1 MNDFLTFRRMVTPVI
16 IQILYWILTLAAIVA
31 GVVLLSREEGDAKA
45 VGLGVLVM
53 GPLVLR
59 IYAEMLLVVFRI
71 NETLT
76 EIKNLK
82 SRSRSD
88 VC

>member
-1 MNDFLTFRRMVTPVI
+1 MNDFLTFRRKVTPVI

-31 GVVLLSREEGDAKA
+31 GVVMMLSSEEGEAKA
-45 VGLGVLVM
+45 IGLGVLLI

-59 IYAEMLLVVFRI
+59 VYAEMLMVVFRI

-82 SRSRSD
+82 SRS
-88 VC
+88 

>member
-1 MNDFLTFRRMVTPVI
+1 M
-16 IQILYWILTLAAIVA
+16 YWILTLAAIVA
-31 GVVLLSREEGDAKA
+31 GVVMMLSSEEGEAKA
-45 VGLGVLVM
+45 IGLGVLLI

-59 IYAEMLLVVFRI
+59 VYAEMLMVVFRI

-82 SRSRSD
+82 SRS
-88 VC
+88 